1 MPRVSM
7 KDIAPQMK
15 SPFFDID
22 ARKTDFVHM
31 VDLKKFGAYLPVA
44 NIMVRPVCGL
54 RDNLP
59 LAGWISIQISSYKTM
74 LLPHSGRSIVLAN
87 NPYFNKRCTP

>member
-7 KDIAPQMK
+7 KDIAPQIK

-31 VDLKKFGAYLPVA
+31 VELKKFGAYLPVA

-54 RDNLP
+54 RANLP
-59 LAGWISIQISSYKTM
+59 LAGWISIQISSYK
-74 LLPHSGRSIVLAN
+74 N
-87 NPYFNKRCTP
+87 NASPE